1 MKLSPRLQTVA
12 DAAGKCKILAD
23 VGTDHGYIPV
33 YMLQNSLCEKA
44 YASDIREQPLAR
56 AKSTIEEN
64 GFSAVAETY
73 LSDGIRNIPGDYDC
87 LVIAGM
93 GGETIVSILEAKKL
107 PQNVKLVLQPMT
119 EEVKLREYLYT
130 HGFKITDETAVSE
143 PGHVYTVITAESGE
157 SATWTF
163 RDILASPAFCSKKSA
178 DAEAYIMKYIRKE
191 SRTLEGLKNSN
202 TPKTEEIAEV
212 EKRLYEYG
220 KILEL
225 IKNN

>member
-33 YMLQNSLCEKA
+33 YMLKNSLCAKA

-56 AKSTIEEN
+56 AKATISEN
-64 GFSAVAETY
+64 GFSNVAETF
-73 LSDGIRNIPGDYDC
+73 LSNGILDIPEDYDC

-93 GGETIVSILEAKKL
+93 GGETIVSILEAKRPPENAKL
-107 PQNVKLVLQPMT
+107 ILQPMT
-119 EEVKLREYLYT
+119 EDVLLREYLYT
-130 HGFKITDETAVSE
+130 HGYRITEETAVAE
-143 PGHVYTVITAESGE
+143 PGHTYTVITAVSGLTE
-157 SATWTF
+157 NFVF
-163 RDILASPAFCSKKSA
+163 RDILASPAFCSKKNG

-191 SRTLEGLKNSN
+191 TRVLDGLRHASSLNES
-202 TPKTEEIAEV
+202 EIAAIER
-212 EKRLYEYG
+212 KLTEYG

-225 IKNN
+225 VKK